1 MAKPKKFKVGD
12 EITLTRN
19 GESAT
24 IKVRSKQD
32 STLTVECTDAKGH
45 TSTETLTEEDLT
57 VLLSKATSYRITNP
71 RIRKVG
77 TVIAVVTIVSIA
89 GLVWYKNR

>member
-24 IKVRSKQD
+24 IKVKSKQD

-45 TSTETLTEEDLT
+45 TSTETVTEEDLT

-77 TVIAVVTIVSIA
+77 KVIAVVTIAAIA
-89 GLVWYKNR
+89 GVVWYKNR

>member
-12 EITLTRN
+12 EISITRA

-24 IKVRSKQD
+24 IKVKSKQD